1 MVNEIDKNV
10 IKDFVVKINL
20 MIDSPKTAGTVNS
33 GYRRPK
39 KLKFIK
45 RNITRSQ
52 FHILLEKASQPI
64 KPPKPGT

>member
-1 MVNEIDKNV
+1 VRKLINR
-10 IKDFVVKINL
+10 VKGHEESDDL